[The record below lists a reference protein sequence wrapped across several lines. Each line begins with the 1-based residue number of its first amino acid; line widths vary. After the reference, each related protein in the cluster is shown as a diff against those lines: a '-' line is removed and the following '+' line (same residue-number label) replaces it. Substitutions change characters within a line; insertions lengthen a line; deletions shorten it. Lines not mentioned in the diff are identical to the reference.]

1 MKNLLEAPRI
11 GGQVRA
17 WWVPATAVATV
28 IATSGWWLLDTP
40 SALSHRLVLHLEN
53 TFPRANLEDGR
64 AITGVIAL
72 GGGEARIR
80 EAGRLARRY
89 AQLQIVVTGAGERD
103 YVLGV
108 LGRDI
113 APDRV
118 LVDTQARNT
127 YENAVRSKA
136 AAHPSAGERWLLVTS
151 AAHMPRAIASF
162 RGQGFAAE
170 AWPIWDLDAYR
181 PRPASVAR
189 HEWLGLAGYWLLGRT
204 SALLPS
210 SIQALE
216 RSEADHR
223 VASVTRGKI
232 LR

>member
-1 MKNLLEAPRI
+1 MKNFLEAPRM
-11 GGQVRA
+11 GVQVRS
-17 WWVPATAVATV
+17 WRVPATALVTVAL
-28 IATSGWWLLDTP
+28 AAGWWLLDFP
-40 SALSHRLVLHLEN
+40 SALSHRLVLDLES

-64 AITGVIAL
+64 AVTGVIAL

-89 AQLQIVVTGAGERD
+89 PQLQIVVTGAGERN

-118 LVDTQARNT
+118 LVETQARNT
-127 YENAVRSKA
+127 YENALRSKA
-136 AAHPSAGERWLLVTS
+136 TVHPSAGERWLLITS
-151 AAHMPRAIASF
+151 AAHMPRAIATF

-189 HEWLGLAGYWLLGRT
+189 HEWFGLAGYWLLGRT

-216 RSEADHR
+216 RSQVDHR
-223 VASVTRGKI
+223 VAATGGKI